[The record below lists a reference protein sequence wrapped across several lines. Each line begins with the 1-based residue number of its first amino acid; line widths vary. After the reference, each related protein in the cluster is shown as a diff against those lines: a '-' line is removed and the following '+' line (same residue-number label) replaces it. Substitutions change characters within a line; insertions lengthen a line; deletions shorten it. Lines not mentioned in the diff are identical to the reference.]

1 MPHRLN
7 TGPRIADCCT
17 AKTRDR
23 SQLDWRA
30 AYASSEHSVLVW
42 RFVKTCDGERP
53 EKACLFVALHRSV
66 PMAMPLYE
74 QYRPRSW
81 QDVVGQDK
89 ACRQIEVLKRRGLVG
104 RVLWVTAQSGQGKTT
119 LARLIAEDVADDW
132 STTEIDASK
141 LNVET
146 LRQWE
151 RDCQIRPLGK
161 GAYCFIVN
169 EAHNLKAHIVE
180 ELQTVLENH
189 AVQKNSTWVF
199 TTTLAGEK
207 LLFDKRLS
215 ADAFL
220 SRAVPVELQHGPEL
234 ELAFAVRARQIAQAE
249 QLDGK
254 PLDEYVRLVRQKQ
267 CNLRAVLQAV
277 EAGEML
283 A

>member
-1 MPHRLN
+1 ML
-7 TGPRIADCCT
+7 
-17 AKTRDR
+17 
-23 SQLDWRA
+23 
-30 AYASSEHSVLVW
+30 
-42 RFVKTCDGERP
+42 
-53 EKACLFVALHRSV
+53 
-66 PMAMPLYE
+66 PLYE
-74 QYRPRSW
+74 QYRPRVWS
-81 QDVVGQDK
+81 DLVGQDK
-89 ACRQIEVLKRRGLVG
+89 ARRQIEVLRCRSLVG
-104 RVLWVTAQSGQGKTT
+104 RVFWITARSGQGKTT
-119 LARLIAEDVADDW
+119 LARLIAEDVADEW
-132 STTEIDASK
+132 SSSEIDASK

-180 ELQTVLENH
+180 ELQTVLENS
-189 AVQKNSTWVF
+189 AVQKNSTWIF

-220 SRAVPVELQHGPEL
+220 SRAVPIELQHGPEL
-234 ELAFAVRARQIAQAE
+234 ELAFAIRAREIAKAE
-249 QLDGK
+249 QLNGR
-254 PLDEYVRLVRQKQ
+254 PLEDYVRLVRDKQ
-267 CNLRAVLQAV
+267 CNLRAVLQAI